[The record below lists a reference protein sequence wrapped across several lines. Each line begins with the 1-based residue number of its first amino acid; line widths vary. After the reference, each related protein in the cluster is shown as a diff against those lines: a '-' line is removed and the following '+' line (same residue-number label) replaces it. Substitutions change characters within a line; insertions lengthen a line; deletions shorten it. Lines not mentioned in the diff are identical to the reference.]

1 MPYPEL
7 TRQELEYALDR
18 IGHARIST
26 IAKNLGRPA
35 GCVRRSL
42 GNVQKL
48 VIRDEG
54 LGIAELVREFG
65 VNDKTVMNWIRRGAL
80 KAITKIVEKQRIH
93 VFSNDDV
100 TTFLRD
106 YGYALSPIIKPQSHI
121 WRDIVSEI
129 RAELESWLIAGAG
142 VQSALLYP
150 KMNFGYMRRNLG
162 FPEPHFRLG
171 NRAGG
176 DWYRRE
182 DIAAWL
188 RANPRYITHAAAEE
202 FDIPEG
208 GTR

>member
-1 MPYPEL
+1 MPSPEL
-7 TRQELEYALDR
+7 TGRERAYALDR
-18 IGHARIST
+18 IGQVRIST
-26 IAKNLGRPA
+26 IAKNLGRSE

-42 GNVQKL
+42 GNIRHL
-48 VIRDEG
+48 VMRDEG

-65 VNDKTVMNWIRRGAL
+65 INDKTVMNWIRRGYLNAT
-80 KAITKIVEKQRIH
+80 TKIVERQRVY

-100 TTFLRD
+100 TVFLRD

-121 WRDIVSEI
+121 WRDIVAEI
-129 RAELESWLIAGAG
+129 RAELESWLISGSG
-142 VQSALLYP
+142 VQAALLYP
-150 KMNFGYMRRNLG
+150 KMNLGYMRRSLG

-188 RANPRYITHAAAEE
+188 RAHPHYITHAAAEE